1 MPSCDEIA
9 AAWLSQTDFAGN
21 TAAVGLLSR
30 AINPQEYAL
39 KRDSLPVAAA
49 ADPMTA
55 SAILELLERGQV
67 PTMAAIRTLTA
78 QNEMRR
84 EAARI
89 ERLGRRA
96 QRSIDEFG
104 KVLARLAHEHCAE
117 HGTGPTRRDILTS
130 EPVTALI
137 AARIGPVA
145 PNAVKH
151 LWLVER
157 AQRAG
162 WIAFNASPHSL
173 CAARRFHAAPFGK
186 RVSLRPM
193 HTIGTLVAGY
203 LADHRDAH
211 GHPPHWTALADEA
224 RDDRGHRIFHDTAD
238 AHAQRLWLTT
248 AEWIAIEDDLPV
260 PGRRGLRALSRRR
273 TAGA

>member
-9 AAWLSQTDFAGN
+9 AAWLSHTDFAGD

-49 ADPMTA
+49 ADPMTS

-84 EAARI
+84 EAERI
-89 ERLGRRA
+89 ERLGKRA
-96 QRSIDEFG
+96 QRGIDEFG
-104 KVLARLAHEHCAE
+104 KLLARLAHEHWAE
-117 HGTGPTRRDILTS
+117 HGAGPTRRDILTS

-137 AARIGPVA
+137 AERIGPVA

-173 CAARRFHAAPFGK
+173 CAARRFHAAQFGN
-186 RVSLRPM
+186 RVSQRPM
-193 HTIGTLVAGY
+193 HTIGTLVAAY
-203 LADHRDAH
+203 LADQRDAN
-211 GHPPHWTALADEA
+211 GRPPRWSVLAHEL
-224 RDDRGHRIFHDTAD
+224 RDDRERRVFHDTAD
-238 AHAQRLWLTT
+238 ARAQRLWLTT
-248 AEWIAIEDDLPV
+248 AEWIAVEDDLPV

-273 TAGA
+273 AAGA